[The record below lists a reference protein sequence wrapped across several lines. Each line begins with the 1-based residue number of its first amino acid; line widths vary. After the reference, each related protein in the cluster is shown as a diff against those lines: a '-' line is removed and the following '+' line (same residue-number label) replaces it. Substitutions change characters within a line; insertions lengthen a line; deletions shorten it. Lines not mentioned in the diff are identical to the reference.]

1 MLRKVRVLPVIFL
14 ILIGCF
20 LIHIKTEAS
29 DPTYSVTDLIGK
41 QIQLT
46 RVADSND
53 SQPSQIDFLDS
64 SNASMGILDSNLLSS
79 TYTLDASTNSFT
91 ILGGRFELIFENSN
105 YGSFNEYGANESELF
120 LYSSGTFLI
129 TEDVLQNFTDF
140 EHFESFDTPID
151 QNKWSIYK
159 RTRDS
164 ISYLNGKI
172 SYIFGPEENDSYWD
186 ETALNYSRILP
197 ATESWSIELDDINIL
212 NSGADV
218 EIYLLDTERTLD
230 TGLYLKRNNTIRID
244 IFYFDDYS
252 IYVEKTI
259 SDTTDINFSVSFN
272 QDSQSIIYK
281 YGKLDNLNEVARFN
295 LASGILD
302 IIDNEFETGYEEGS
316 PIGRNSSAKGFIMGV
331 DVESINQQSY
341 LGDITIGSIS
351 ISAISSEEIDSDG
364 DGLSDYLESNIIGTD
379 PNLADTDSDGLSDG
393 DEVNTYSTDPLD
405 NDSDDDDLDDGAEVN
420 THLTD
425 PNDADSDE
433 DGLGDGAEV
442 NTYSTNPLLEDT
454 SGDGFSD
461 GFVVTQGADPLF
473 DYSAFRTETVNQV
486 KDARVG
492 STMIALEDG
501 QAVLQLQM
509 EESSDLQI
517 WEDIGDPANMTVPVP
532 TDSDTKF
539 IRFKMAE

>member
-1 MLRKVRVLPVIFL
+1 MRILPVIFL

-53 SQPSQIDFLDS
+53 SQPTQIDFLDS

-159 RTRDS
+159 RTSDS

-331 DVESINQQSY
+331 DVENINKQSY
-341 LGDITIGSIS
+341 IGDITIGSIS
-351 ISAISSEEIDSDG
+351 ISALSSEEIDSDG

-393 DEVNTYSTDPLD
+393 EEVNTYITDPLD
-405 NDSDDDDLDDGAEVN
+405 NDSDDDDLDDSAEVS

-425 PNDADSDE
+425 PNDADTDE

-501 QAVLQLQM
+501 QAVVRLQM

>member
-53 SQPSQIDFLDS
+53 SQPTQIDFLDS

-140 EHFESFDTPID
+140 EQYESFDTPID

-230 TGLYLKRNNTIRID
+230 TGLYLKKNNTIMID
-244 IFYFDDYS
+244 IFYSDNYS
-252 IYVEKTI
+252 INVEKTI

-281 YGKLDNLNEVARFN
+281 CGKLNNLNEVARFN

-302 IIDNEFETGYEEGS
+302 IIDNEFETVYEEGS

-351 ISAISSEEIDSDG
+351 ISALSSEEIDSDG

-454 SGDGFSD
+454 SGDGLGD
-461 GFVVTQGADPLF
+461 AVLVNAGFDPTV
-473 DYSAFRTETVNQV
+473 DYSNLVNASRQGMT
-486 KDARVG
+486 DLRAG
-492 STMIALEDG
+492 STIIAVENETATLSLEVEQSPDLEIWTSG
-501 QAVLQLQM
+501 GTTN
-509 EESSDLQI
+509 LQI
-517 WEDIGDPANMTVPVP
+517 PVDA
-532 TDSDTKF
+532 DSETKF
-539 IRFKMAE
+539 YRFKLDD

>member
-1 MLRKVRVLPVIFL
+1 MRILPVIFL

-41 QIQLT
+41 QIQLS

-53 SQPSQIDFLDS
+53 NHPTQINFLDS

-79 TYTLDASTNSFT
+79 TYTLDTSTNSFT

-105 YGSFNEYGANESELF
+105 YGSFNEYAADESELF

-129 TEDVLQNFTDF
+129 TEDILQNFTDF

-230 TGLYLKRNNTIRID
+230 TGLYLKKDNTIRID
-244 IFYFDDYS
+244 IFYLDGYS
-252 IYVEKTI
+252 INVEKTI

-281 YGKLDNLNEVARFN
+281 YGKLNNLNEVARFN

-302 IIDNEFETGYEEGS
+302 IIDNEFETVYEEGS
-316 PIGRNSSAKGFIMGV
+316 PNGRSSSASGFIMGV

-351 ISAISSEEIDSDG
+351 ISALSSEEIDSDG
-364 DGLSDYLESNIIGTD
+364 DGLSDYLESNITGTD

-405 NDSDDDDLDDGAEVN
+405 NDSDDDDLDDGDEVI
-420 THLTD
+420 THFTD
-425 PNDADSDE
+425 PNDTDSDDDDLS
-433 DGLGDGAEV
+433 DGTEV
-442 NTYSTNPLLEDT
+442 DTYTTNPLLADT
-454 SGDGFSD
+454 NGDGFSD

-501 QAVLQLQM
+501 QAVVRLQM
-509 EESSDLQI
+509 EESSDLQV
-517 WEDIGDPANMTVPVP
+517 WKDIGDPANMTVTVP
-532 TDSDTKF
+532 TDSDKKF

>member
-1 MLRKVRVLPVIFL
+1 MRILPVIFL

-53 SQPSQIDFLDS
+53 SQPTQIDFLDS

-151 QNKWSIYK
+151 RNKWSIYT
-159 RTRDS
+159 RTSNS

-331 DVESINQQSY
+331 DVENINKQSY
-341 LGDITIGSIS
+341 IGDITIGSIS

-405 NDSDDDDLDDGAEVN
+405 NDSDDDDLDDGAEVS

-425 PNDADSDE
+425 PNDADTDE

-501 QAVLQLQM
+501 QAVVRLQM